1 MYLTHALHRAVR
13 YWADDVLTIDAD
25 RVFTSTQSADRVAR
39 LAGALHALGV
49 GDNDRV
55 AIVALNS
62 DRHHEVFHGSWW
74 AGAVPS
80 PLNTRWSAAEI
91 TYALNDSGC
100 KVVFVDEA
108 FAPMVPVIREQVPG
122 LATIVYIGRGEVPQG
137 AAAYDELISGAE
149 PVADAHRSDDDLAFV
164 LYTGGTTGAAKGTMI
179 THRSFLTGLLS
190 YQMSGAAVRAD
201 GVTMLTGPL
210 FHIGA
215 LLGWYSQQLL
225 GGKLV
230 FVPTFSPENAMRTI
244 EEHRVTGCAL
254 VPTMIQRICEHEDFA
269 SYDLSSLEF
278 IGYGASATP
287 DSLLALVMK
296 NLPQT
301 QLVHVYGMTET
312 GCLTMLNGPDHRA
325 GRKLGSVGRATP
337 CIELEVVDPD
347 GNPVPPGTVGQ
358 IVTRGDHV
366 MAGYWNKPNETAAT
380 IRDGWLQTGDGGYL
394 DEDGYLWIADR
405 LKDMIISGGENVYP
419 AEVEN
424 VLAGHPAVA
433 ACAVIGVPD
442 ADWGE
447 RVHAVVVLRPG
458 QDASIEEVR
467 AFVKDRIAGY
477 KAPRSLTIV
486 DEMPMT
492 GTGKIIK
499 GKLRDTIAAS

>member
-13 YWADDVLTIDAD
+13 YWGDDILTVDAD
-25 RVFTSTQSADRVAR
+25 RAFTSTQSATRVAR
-39 LAGALHALGV
+39 LAGALRTLGV

-55 AIVALNS
+55 SIVALNS
-62 DRHHEVFHGSWW
+62 DRHHEVFFASWW

-80 PLNTRWSAAEI
+80 PLNTRWSATEI
-91 TYALNDSGC
+91 TYALNDSGT

-108 FAPMVPVIREQVPG
+108 FAAMVPVLREQVPG
-122 LATIVYIGRGEVPQG
+122 LEAIVYVGRGEAPQG
-137 AAAYDELISGAE
+137 TLVHDELIEGAE
-149 PVADAHRSDDDLAFV
+149 PIADAHRSGDDLAFI
-164 LYTGGTTGAAKGTMI
+164 LYTGGTTGHAKGVMI

-190 YQMSGAAVRAD
+190 YQMSGAAVRAG

-244 EEHRVTGCAL
+244 QEHRVTGCAL
-254 VPTMIQRICEHEDFA
+254 VPTMIQRICEHPDFA

-278 IGYGASATP
+278 IGYGASGTP
-287 DSLLALVMK
+287 DSLLELVMK

-301 QLVHVYGMTET
+301 QLVHVYGMTEA

-337 CIELEVVDPD
+337 IVELDVVDPD

-358 IVTRGDHV
+358 IVTRGGHL
-366 MAGYWNKPNETAAT
+366 MIGYWNKPDETAAAFK
-380 IRDGWLQTGDGGYL
+380 DGWFQTGDGGYL

-405 LKDMIISGGENVYP
+405 LKDMIITGGENVYS

-424 VLAGHPAVA
+424 VLADHPAVA
-433 ACAVIGVPD
+433 SCAVIGIPD
-442 ADWGE
+442 PDWGE
-447 RVHAVVVLRPG
+447 RVHAVLVLRPG
-458 QDASIEEVR
+458 HTTSIEEVR
-467 AFVKDRIAGY
+467 AFVKERIASY
-477 KAPRSLTIV
+477 KAPRSMSIIG
-486 DEMPMT
+486 EMPMS
-492 GTGKIIK
+492 GVGKILK
-499 GKLRDTIAAS
+499 RELRATIAAD